1 MVVSDA
7 KISGGLVELET
18 ASHLIRQRP
27 LERRALLA
35 AATPVWVAEHA
46 AVEAGLGRDA
56 EELRAGLRGMV

>member
-1 MVVSDA
+1 M
-7 KISGGLVELET
+7 KRL
-18 ASHLIRQRP
+18 HLIRQRP

-56 EELRAGLRGMV
+56 EELRAGLRGMA